1 MGTGPGLSIA
11 NLQSIVA
18 ATDLSDNAETALQW
32 AAAIAVDH
40 QASLHILSASNRVG
54 WTTDYLEIDAQVP
67 SRIREATYQRLEE
80 AATPFQRNGLTVSCE
95 VAAGEPCE
103 VILSVAERRRA
114 DLIVVGTRGQRGL
127 DYLLLGSTAQR
138 VVQRA
143 TCPVLTVHPQ
153 DAEKERPIRRI
164 LVATDFSAEADS
176 ALLASLEL
184 SSGAP
189 TDTQIFLLHAFLVPY
204 DLMSANGHVS
214 TTAGQEQWQSAQD
227 EVEQRLESRARS
239 LREAGITVEISGLE
253 GYPPE
258 VIIDKAAERDVDL
271 IAMGTH
277 GRTGLKH
284 VLLGSTAERV
294 IHRAPCPVLTVRR
307 QATDQEG
314 GNHAS

>member
-1 MGTGPGLSIA
+1 MISTPGSTTEDL
-11 NLQSIVA
+11 LSIVA
-18 ATDLSDNAETALQW
+18 ATDLSETAAAALQW
-32 AAAIAVDH
+32 AKEIAVDH
-40 QASLHILSASNRVG
+40 QASLHLLHASNLAG
-54 WTTDYLEIDAQVP
+54 WATDYLEIDA
-67 SRIREATYQRLEE
+67 RIPTQIQDATRRSLEAI
-80 AATPFQRNGLTVSCE
+80 AAQHRQGGLKVSCE
-95 VAAGEPCE
+95 VALGEPCD
-103 VILSVAERRRA
+103 VILSIAASRRA

-164 LVATDFSAEADS
+164 LAATDFSVEAES
-176 ALLASLEL
+176 ALLASLAL

-189 TDTQIFLLHAFLVPY
+189 ADTQVILLHAYLVPY
-204 DLMSANGHVS
+204 DLMGADGFVSAA
-214 TTAGQEQWQSAQD
+214 AGLEQWQTAQAD
-227 EVEQRLESRARS
+227 VEQRLESCS
-239 LREAGITVEISGLE
+239 QQLRESGVAVETLGLE

-258 VIIDKAAERDVDL
+258 VVIDKARENAVDL

-277 GRTGLKH
+277 GRTGLTH

-307 QATDQEG
+307 RSQGRKG
-314 GNHAS
+314 GSHAS

>member
-1 MGTGPGLSIA
+1 MAAGPGIPTT
-11 NLQSIVA
+11 NLQSVVA
-18 ATDLSDNAETALQW
+18 ATDLSDNAATALRW
-32 AAAIAVDH
+32 AAAIAGDH
-40 QASLHILSASNRVG
+40 RAHLHILNASNLAG
-54 WTTDYLEIDAQVP
+54 WATDYLEIDAQIP
-67 SRIREATYQRLEE
+67 SQIQDATHQKLEE
-80 AATPFQRNGLTVSCE
+80 TASPLRQLGLTVTCE
-95 VAAGEPCE
+95 VRAGEPCE
-103 VILSVAERRRA
+103 VILNTAEGRQA
-114 DLIVVGTRGQRGL
+114 DLIVVGARGQRGL

-143 TCPVLTVHPQ
+143 NCPVLTVHPQ

-176 ALLASLEL
+176 ALLASLDL
-184 SSGAP
+184 SSAVS
-189 TDTQIFLLHAFLVPY
+189 TDTQVILLHAFLVPY
-204 DLMSANGHVS
+204 DLLSTDGYVS
-214 TTAGQEQWQSAQD
+214 SSSGLQQWQTAQV

-239 LREAGITVEISGLE
+239 LREAGYGVETIGLE

-258 VIIDKAAERDVDL
+258 VIIDKARQSVVDL

-307 QATDQEG
+307 LTKDQEG
-314 GNHAS
+314 GNHAG